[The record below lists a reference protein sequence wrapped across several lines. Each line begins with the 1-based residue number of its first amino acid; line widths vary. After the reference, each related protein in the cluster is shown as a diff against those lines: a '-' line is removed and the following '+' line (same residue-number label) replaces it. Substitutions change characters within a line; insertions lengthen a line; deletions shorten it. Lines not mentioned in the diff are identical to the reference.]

1 MTNRLIDKK
10 DENKLEAD
18 HSHLAQTYVNSF
30 KPSAKDIKAH
40 KVLQD
45 LRKNSHIVVDKPDK
59 RNGAVGVNS
68 QSQNPSRANGA

>member
-10 DENKLEAD
+10 DENKLKAD
-18 HSHLAQTYVNSF
+18 HSHLAQTRVNSY

-45 LRKNSHIVVDKPDK
+45 LCKNSHIVVHKPDK
-59 RNGAVGVNS
+59 ENGAVGVNS
-68 QSQNPSRANGA
+68 QSQSPSRANCA